1 MKFIALSTLVSLALS
16 GALAADVQYSVVAFP
31 SGNQGVSV
39 SVGGKTVAL
48 QKSNVHPN
56 LFTGTAPFGDTYQYV
71 ITDGQNNQAEST
83 TRKLAAGVTA
93 TGNEF
98 FNRSQTIFNVP
109 SLPQAYN
116 PQYPTLFTNLNK
128 SNEIATI
135 IMTVNSTALDAFNK
149 DPTAKNDDAQVTD
162 FAYISNK
169 EVYTLQNGG
178 LSTSGQSTKDFSK
191 QSWAIDFNKYNK
203 NATTKNLLFGRTTLK
218 LRAEE
223 TDATFAREKLTLDM
237 LAAAGGATLSSSWT
251 RVFINN
257 EPYGLF
263 LLMDDASTHFIDA
276 VLHGGDFKSSNTG
289 VTYKGNAL
297 SPEVEGNLVYVGDDA
312 TKYSEDI
319 YKLADNGEDKSISKK
334 NNSQTK
340 IIDFCKRLSEV
351 NVQDATDAQHPGSI
365 ANLVD
370 PQNTMIHLAIN
381 YLIGSWDGFW
391 YQASNYYLNNDLAT
405 NKWTLITYDFDEVF
419 GNGIEDQNMNTVSY
433 KNYSRSGSKRPLV
446 EAFINNKYYDGL
458 FQDTLKTIVKRFF
471 KPSTV
476 DPLLQAWSDMLK
488 EDIAWTRTIA
498 GKSQGTKTA
507 YTVKEFEDGL
517 LGNSTSSISQWVSKR
532 VSSLTTQLNFTD
544 KDDLPALAAYTQG
557 THLDANGNVVSN
569 NSNATAG
576 TNGSNTGG
584 SSSNTSNGSSGNAA
598 SKSGSATSAATS
610 LKITSAVSLL
620 FAAGLAVVLN

>member
-1 MKFIALSTLVSLALS
+1 MRFIALSTLVSLALS
-16 GALAADVQYSVVAFP
+16 GAWAADVQYSVVAFP

-56 LFTGTAPFGDTYQYV
+56 LFVGSAPFGDTYQYV
-71 ITDGQNNQAEST
+71 ITDGQNNQPEST
-83 TRKLAAGVTA
+83 TRKLTAGATS

-98 FNRSQTIFNVP
+98 FNRSQTIYNVP

-116 PQYPTLFTNLNK
+116 PQYPTLFTNMNK

-135 IMTVNSTALDAFNK
+135 IMTVNTTALDAFNK
-149 DPTAKNDDAQVTD
+149 EPTAKHDDAQVTE

-169 EVYTLQNGG
+169 EVYTIQNGG

-191 QSWAIDFNKYNK
+191 QSWSIDFNKYNK

-223 TDATFAREKLTLDM
+223 TDPTFAREKLTLDM
-237 LAAAGGATLSSSWT
+237 LAAAGGASLSSSWT

-263 LLMDDASTHFIDA
+263 LLMDDISTHLIDA
-276 VLHGGDFKSSNTG
+276 ILHGGNFKSANTG

-297 SPEVEGNLVYVGDDA
+297 SPENEGNLVYVGDDA

-319 YKLADNGEDKSISKK
+319 YKFQDGGEDNSISKK

-370 PQNTMIHLAIN
+370 PQNTLIHMAIN

-391 YQASNYYLNNDLAT
+391 YQASNYYLNNDLAS
-405 NKWTLITYDFDEVF
+405 NKWTLITYDFDETF
-419 GNGIEDQNMNTVSY
+419 GNGVEDANLNTVSY
-433 KNYSRSGSKRPLV
+433 KNYSRPGSKRPLV
-446 EAFINNKYYDGL
+446 EAFINNQYYDGV

-476 DPLLQAWSDMLK
+476 DPILQAWSNMLK

-498 GKSQGTKTA
+498 GKSEGTKTA
-507 YTVKEFEDGL
+507 YTVKDFEDGL
-517 LGNSTSSISQWVSKR
+517 LGNGTSSISQWVSKR
-532 VSSLTTQLNFTD
+532 ASSLATQLNFTD

-557 THLDANGNVVSN
+557 AYMDASGNIVSSNGESVASTNGNKASG
-569 NSNATAG
+569 NSPN
-576 TNGSNTGG
+576 
-584 SSSNTSNGSSGNAA
+584 SSSSKTASSAA
-598 SKSGSATSAATS
+598 SSVKVSSAA
-610 LKITSAVSLL
+610 SLL
-620 FAAGLAVVLN
+620 FAAGLAVFFN